1 MNYLE
6 WKNRILS
13 ELDAILTTFST
24 EQTETLVS
32 ELLRIHKQRGMV
44 VGTGAGRM
52 GYSLRSFIMRLNHL
66 GISAYFF
73 GDTYIPP
80 MSKNDLLL
88 IVSASGKTSTI
99 LHFLEQA
106 IKKASP
112 FIITV
117 TGDENSPMAALS
129 NHIVKF
135 RSVNG
140 GLNSMDSRE
149 KLNSSQPMT
158 TLNEQAILLF
168 FDIVVMHLIEKMN
181 LNREDIY
188 KKHFNLE

>member
-1 MNYLE
+1 
-6 WKNRILS
+6 
-13 ELDAILTTFST
+13 
-24 EQTETLVS
+24 
-32 ELLRIHKQRGMV
+32 
-44 VGTGAGRM
+44 M

-66 GISAYFF
+66 GISAYFW

-88 IVSASGKTSTI
+88 IVSASGKTSTV

-106 IKKASP
+106 IKKAAP
-112 FIITV
+112 FTVTV

-140 GLNSMDSRE
+140 GLNSMDSME

-168 FDIVVMHLIEKMN
+168 FDIVVMRLIEIMN
-181 LNREDIY
+181 LNREDIH